1 MLMSNTRDDLLDA
14 AEALM
19 RKNGYSSVSYA
30 DLAERIGIRKASIHH
45 HFPGKADLGAALV
58 ERYIAQFDEKLAAV
72 EKQFS
77 DLRRRVRA
85 YGEIYLRSLH
95 EKQFCLCGML
105 ATEAELL
112 PDSVRDNVERFFVR
126 QTEWLAHVYLA
137 QRPAKSASDRQAA
150 QIAAETTLAALQG
163 ALLVAWA
170 RRDPRILARAL
181 DAIDATIG
189 R

>member
-30 DLAERIGIRKASIHH
+30 DLAERVGIRKASIHH

-58 ERYIAQFDEKLAAV
+58 ERYIAQFDTKMAAI
-72 EKQFS
+72 EGQFA
-77 DLRRRVRA
+77 DARRRVRA
-85 YGEIYLRSLH
+85 YGEIYLRSLQ

-112 PDSVRDNVERFFVR
+112 PDAVRRNVERFFVR
-126 QTEWLAHVYLA
+126 QTEWLAHIYLA
-137 QRPAKSASDRQAA
+137 QRPSKSASDRQAA
-150 QIAAETTLAALQG
+150 QNAAETTLSALQG

-170 RRDPRILARAL
+170 RRDPRILARSL